1 MRISTKGRY
10 GVAVMASL
18 AERAGQQQTAVD
30 VAKKLGISKIYLEQV
45 LSLLKNAGL
54 VQSVKGS
61 QGGYFLDAAADKI
74 TVLEILR
81 ATETGLFE
89 RTELGLDES
98 SAYIERAINNTV
110 WTPLDKTLA
119 AFLGGITLQAILD
132 NSKTQGAGY
141 MFYI

>member
-10 GVAVMASL
+10 GVAVMVCL
-18 AERAGQQQTAVD
+18 AERSSHQTAVD
-30 VAKKLGISKIYLEQV
+30 IAKRLGISKIYLEQV

-74 TVLEILR
+74 TVSEILR
-81 ATETGLFE
+81 ATEASLFE
-89 RTELGLDES
+89 RTEMNAAS
-98 SAYIERAINNTV
+98 PSAYIEKAVQSAV
-110 WTPLDKTLA
+110 WEPVDNAVGTL
-119 AFLGGITLQAILD
+119 LGGITLQTVVEK
-132 NSKTQGAGY
+132 SKTTGSGY